1 MADSTKEKFAESEK
15 QRRNLLSY
23 PLNSFLN
30 SGNLCQ
36 DIISSLNSFIHSL
49 SAHYMT
55 DAVGGTRDIV
65 VFLKKG
71 KNPDPLG
78 L

>member
-1 MADSTKEKFAESEK
+1 MTINADSTKEKSAESEK
-15 QRRNLLSY
+15 QMKNLLSY

-30 SGNLCQ
+30 FETLCQ
-36 DIISSLNSFIHSL
+36 DVISSLNSFIHSL

-65 VFLKKG
+65 V
-71 KNPDPLG
+71 
-78 L
+78 